1 MFTQLPVVSNLL
13 RSTASTLL
21 RIGLLSPVH
30 HWSMMAFRSGAP
42 WLGVHPRSPYPLVSL
57 CTHFK
62 IEKNF
67 WTLWTSC
74 LRSQK
79 SSAHPF
85 FFLSVFLCEPH
96 AHAPLA
102 TQVRRILDRVKAI
115 ASMKLMKFATDA
127 RDPLR
132 RQPHST
138 VHIPTL
144 PYSEPEHA
152 KLARS
157 PNHLRATLP

>member
-115 ASMKLMKFATDA
+115 ASMKLMKFATLA
-127 RDPLR
+127 I
-132 RQPHST
+132 HYVAS
-138 VHIPTL
+138 HTL
-144 PYSEPEHA
+144 PLTFRHFPTRNLSMQNL
-152 KLARS
+152 LAV
-157 PNHLRATLP
+157 LAT

>member
-67 WTLWTSC
+67 WTLWTSG

-115 ASMKLMKFATDA
+115 AFMKLMKLATLA
-127 RDPLR
+127 IHYVASHTLPL
-132 RQPHST
+132 T
-138 VHIPTL
+138 FPTL
-144 PYSEPEHA
+144 PYSEHEHA
-152 KLARS
+152 KPARS
-157 PNHLRATLP
+157 PSHLRATLP